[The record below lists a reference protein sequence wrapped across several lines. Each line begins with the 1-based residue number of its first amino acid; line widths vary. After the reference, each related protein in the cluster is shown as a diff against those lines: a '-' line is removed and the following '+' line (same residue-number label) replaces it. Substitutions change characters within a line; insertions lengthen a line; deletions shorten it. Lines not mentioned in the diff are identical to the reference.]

1 MTVLET
7 TTTGLLE
14 VPAIVVEPEN
24 WSGFP
29 FPVSPSSTS
38 TEDLFGLGN
47 IPETEDF
54 LFDDW
59 NSHIYSS
66 QSITEKTAFLTRPC

>member
-29 FPVSPSSTS
+29 FTVSPSPTS
-38 TEDLFGLGN
+38 TEGLFGLGN